1 VTSPAP
7 VADFASDAEALA
19 RMHAGESA
27 PPRYKRRQWAELMRR
42 AFGYDLSACAQCG
55 SRMKLRV
62 RLPARSPNLI
72 AYAEPFVRSVRDECL
87 SNVIPLGQSHLRELL
102 RDFLAH
108 YHRERNH
115 QGLANRLIEPSNDNT
130 TTGRIVRRQRIGG
143 LLNYY
148 SREAA

>member
-1 VTSPAP
+1 
-7 VADFASDAEALA
+7 
-19 RMHAGESA
+19 
-27 PPRYKRRQWAELMRR
+27 
-42 AFGYDLSACAQCG
+42 
-55 SRMKLRV
+55 MKLRV